1 MHTKVG
7 EIEKGSRAG
16 WVLIRSTP
24 STTWTPNWRKRGS
37 ADPKERMRMIYR
49 IAGRQ
54 ITARMIG
61 DEEANCNLIT
71 SERRLVQADHG
82 QVTDRKQ
89 LTRFFVGR
97 RVSCSIA

>member
-1 MHTKVG
+1 
-7 EIEKGSRAG
+7 
-16 WVLIRSTP
+16 
-24 STTWTPNWRKRGS
+24 
-37 ADPKERMRMIYR
+37 MRMIYR